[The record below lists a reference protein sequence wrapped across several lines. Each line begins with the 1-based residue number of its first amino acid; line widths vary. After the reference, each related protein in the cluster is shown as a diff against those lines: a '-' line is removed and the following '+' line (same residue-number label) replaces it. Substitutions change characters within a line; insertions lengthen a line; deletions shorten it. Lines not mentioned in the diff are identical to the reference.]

1 MHPQLS
7 AFLSS
12 EKYVADQQGGGRP
25 LWQDR
30 AILDSLIFSHR
41 TVDYIP
47 GDFDDLAHTHDFC
60 ELVIYLSGAV
70 EYLAEHNVYSPR
82 FGDIFLAAPGEFH
95 GAHLITASRY
105 DRYVLWFPAELLDGY
120 HGGQEALA
128 PFFPGRP
135 YGSRNLLRPDARE
148 VPGLIALLREADTD
162 DELIAWSA
170 LLRFFHRLG
179 RLWADSAPAA
189 IPPVSLPE
197 PLEAALA
204 CIAVDYAAIRSVAE
218 IAERVHVSGEHLSRL
233 FTRQFGIP
241 ISEYLRRH
249 RLNESKRLLLDGAS
263 VTEACYSVGFSN
275 ISHFVRCFRTYVGM
289 TPAKYR
295 ALSE

>member
-7 AFLSS
+7 AFLTSG
-12 EKYVADQQGGGRP
+12 KYFADRHVGDAP

-30 AILDSLIFSHR
+30 AVLDSVIFSHR

-47 GDFDDLAHTHDFC
+47 GTFDDLAHTHDFC
-60 ELVIYLSGAV
+60 ELVVYLSGAI
-70 EYLAEHNVYSPR
+70 EYLAEHNVYAPR

-105 DRYVLWFPAELLDGY
+105 DRYVLWFPPELLDGY
-120 HGGQEALA
+120 VGGAAALA
-128 PFFPGRP
+128 PFAPGRSP
-135 YGSRNLLRPDARE
+135 GRSNLLRPDARE
-148 VPGLIALLREADTD
+148 VPGLIALLREAETD

-170 LLRFFHRLG
+170 LLRFFHCLG
-179 RLWADSAPAA
+179 RLWADRSPAA

-197 PLEAALA
+197 PLQAALA
-204 CIAVDYAAIRSVAE
+204 CIAADYASIRTVSE
-218 IAERVHVSGEHLSRL
+218 IADRVHVSGEHLSRL
-233 FTRQFGIP
+233 FTRQFGI
-241 ISEYLRRH
+241 STGEYLRRY

-275 ISHFVRCFRTYVGM
+275 ISHFVRCFHAYVGM

-295 ALSE
+295 ALGE